1 MRSMGTE
8 RSSSA
13 MQPEIQCEEEGVNT
27 EVEQLLSEIRNELKA
42 QTAVLLEMTAVLKK
56 LIDHSAQASE
66 EMGRR
71 LKDTASLLKGTPFEG
86 MARNLMTAA
95 KE

>member
-1 MRSMGTE
+1 
-8 RSSSA
+8 
-13 MQPEIQCEEEGVNT
+13 VNT
-27 EVEQLLSEIRNELKA
+27 QVEQLLREIQDELKA
-42 QTAVLLEMTAVLKK
+42 QTAVLMEMAAILKT
-56 LIDHSAQASE
+56 LSDHSVRTSE

-71 LKDTASLLKGTPFEG
+71 MKDTASLLKGTPFEG

>member
-1 MRSMGTE
+1 
-8 RSSSA
+8 
-13 MQPEIQCEEEGVNT
+13 MQREIRCEEGRVNT
-27 EVEQLLSEIRNELKA
+27 QEEQLLREIQDELKA
-42 QTAVLLEMTAVLKK
+42 QTVVLMEMAATLKK
-56 LIDHSAQASE
+56 LSDHSSRTSE

-71 LKDTASLLKGTPFEG
+71 MKDTASLLKGTPFEG

>member
-1 MRSMGTE
+1 MRCTGSG

-13 MQPEIQCEEEGVNT
+13 MRREIRCEEEGVNT
-27 EVEQLLSEIRNELKA
+27 EVEQLLSEIRDELKA
-42 QTAVLLEMTAVLKK
+42 QTAVLLEMTAILKK
-56 LIDHSAQASE
+56 LTDHSAQASD

-86 MARNLMTAA
+86 MARNLITAT

>member
-1 MRSMGTE
+1 MRRGI
-8 RSSSA
+8 R
-13 MQPEIQCEEEGVNT
+13 CEEERVNT
-27 EVEQLLSEIRNELKA
+27 EVEQLLREIQGELKA
-42 QTAVLLEMTAVLKK
+42 QTTVLLEMAATLKK
-56 LIDHSAQASE
+56 LTDHSAQASE

>member
-1 MRSMGTE
+1 MR
-8 RSSSA
+8 
-13 MQPEIQCEEEGVNT
+13 PEIQCEEERVNI
-27 EVEQLLSEIRNELKA
+27 EVEQLLSEIRDELKA
-42 QTAVLLEMTAVLKK
+42 QTAVLLELTAILKK
-56 LIDHSAQASE
+56 LSDHSAQTSE

-86 MARNLMTAA
+86 MAQDLMTVA